1 MSIRNLLDRFATKR
15 APEATPGCGCPEG
28 PVRDPDFSA
37 ALTALGAKLARADGR
52 TDQVEYDS
60 FVEAFPPEPRAAAD
74 VRRLYSLAGGTTLGF
89 ESYARRIGKRYGQC
103 PEVLEKVLDGLF
115 HVARA
120 DGAVTRDELAYLER
134 VSDLVGL
141 SPLRFRRIRGEHMG
155 VAKDDPY
162 RLLEVPPDATDE
174 IVRAAWKRKMI
185 AHHPDKAVGRGLS
198 DEGIAAEARRAS
210 AINAA
215 YETVMHERRA
225 YLGAA

>member
-1 MSIRNLLDRFATKR
+1 MSLLSILSRIAPRR
-15 APEATPGCGCPEG
+15 APVPASDCGC
-28 PVRDPDFSA
+28 VDKDPDFSA

-52 TDQVEYDS
+52 TDQIEYDS

-74 VRRLYSLAGGTTLGF
+74 VRRLYSLAEGTTLGF

-103 PEVLEKVLDGLF
+103 PEVLEKILDGLF
-115 HVARA
+115 HVARS
-120 DGAVTRDELAYLER
+120 DGAVTADELSYLQR

-141 SPLRFRRIRGEHMG
+141 SPLRFRRLRGEHMG
-155 VAKDDPY
+155 VAADDPY
-162 RLLEVPPDATDE
+162 RVLDVAPDATDE
-174 IVRAAWKRKMI
+174 IVRAAWKRGMI

-198 DEGIAAEARRAS
+198 AEGVAAEARRAS

-215 YETVMHERRA
+215 FEAVMLERRA